1 MAAFGLYIRFL
12 HRQNFEGVHAVDED
26 LLFVFEDGKLIN
38 VCEAVVVLSAQIL
51 LWNLNYYE
59 AVVYVGFYD
68 SSVDG
73 SGEEAFHLNVAT
85 DVLLEESDLVCREPA
100 APVAQ
105 DVTLPV
111 WSAFLPLVDFLD
123 GVEDVG
129 EGQSEVANFRNILH
143 QLPQSSVDC
152 SEEK

>member
-26 LLFVFEDGKLIN
+26 LLFVFEGRKLIN

-85 DVLLEESDLVCREPA
+85 NVFLEESDLVYREPA

-111 WSAFLPLVDFLD
+111 
-123 GVEDVG
+123 
-129 EGQSEVANFRNILH
+129 
-143 QLPQSSVDC
+143 
-152 SEEK
+152 